1 MDEVVELRR
10 LGPGDEPRLFEF
22 LGRYVESSLF
32 FFSNVE
38 RVGLVDDG
46 ERFQGTYVA
55 SFDRAGAITAVAA
68 HSWTGT
74 VMLQGDRGLERA
86 AQRAVELSGRK
97 LSGFIGPWS
106 LVCRARRALGLE
118 ATRAG
123 HDGAELLFALSLD
136 ALSLPPLL
144 SQTSVALRVPTAAEA
159 SGVLARWRFDY
170 QVETLGLAPTPEQEQ
185 SARRDTEGWR
195 EAGNLWV
202 LTVGDEIVTMTGFN
216 AEARGMVQVGGVFT
230 PPALRGR
237 GYARAAVAA
246 SLLKA
251 REHGAQRSFLFT
263 AKTNQAAQRAYTA
276 LGFEVIG
283 DFGLVLF

>member
-1 MDEVVELRR
+1 MDEVVALRR
-10 LGPGDEPRLFEF
+10 LVPGDEQQLFEF
-22 LGRYVESSLF
+22 LSRYVESSLF

-38 RVGLVDDG
+38 RVGLVDQG

-55 SFDRAGAITAVAA
+55 SFDEAGAITAVAA

-74 VMLQGDRGLERA
+74 VMLQGDRGLEQA

-118 ATRAG
+118 ETRAG
-123 HDGAELLFALSLD
+123 HDGAELLYALSLD
-136 ALSLPPLL
+136 ALQVPPLL
-144 SQTSVALRVPTAAEA
+144 SQTGVALRVPTAAEA
-159 SGVLARWRFDY
+159 SGILAGWRFDY
-170 QVETLGLAPTPEQEQ
+170 QVETLGLARTPEQEQ
-185 SARRDTEGWR
+185 LARRDTEGWR

-202 LTVGDEIVTMTGFN
+202 LTVQGEVVTMTGFN

-246 SLLKA
+246 SLGKA
-251 REHGAQRSFLFT
+251 REHGAHRSILFT

-283 DFGLVLF
+283 DFALVLF

>member
-10 LGPGDEPRLFEF
+10 LVPGDEPLLFEF
-22 LGRYVESSLF
+22 LSRYVESSLF

-38 RVGLVDDG
+38 RVGLDDQG

-74 VMLQGDRGLERA
+74 VMLQGDRGLEQA
-86 AQRAVELSGRK
+86 TQRAVELSGRK

-106 LVCRARRALGLE
+106 LVCRARRALGME
-118 ATRAG
+118 NTRAG
-123 HDGAELLFALSLD
+123 HDGAELLYALSLD
-136 ALSLPPLL
+136 ALRVPALL
-144 SQTSVALRVPTAAEA
+144 SQTDVALRVPTTAEA
-159 SGVLARWRFDY
+159 SGVLARWRADY
-170 QVETLGLAPTPEQEQ
+170 QVETLGLARTPEQEQ

-202 LTVGDEIVTMTGFN
+202 LTVKDQIVTMTGFN
-216 AEARGMVQVGGVFT
+216 AEARDMVQVGGVFT

-246 SLLKA
+246 TLAQA
-251 REHGAQRSFLFT
+251 REHGAQRSILFT
-263 AKTNQAAQRAYTA
+263 AKTNQPAQRAYTA
-276 LGFEVIG
+276 LGYEVIG

>member
-1 MDEVVELRR
+1 MDEVVELRK
-10 LGPGDEPRLFEF
+10 LVAGDEQLLFAF

-38 RVGLVDDG
+38 RVGFDDHG

-55 SFDRAGAITAVAA
+55 SVDGSGAITAVAC

-74 VMLQGDRGLERA
+74 LMLQGDRGLEQA
-86 AQRAVELSGRK
+86 AQRAVELTGRK
-97 LSGFIGPWS
+97 VGGFIGPWS
-106 LVCRARRALGLE
+106 LVCRARKAFGLE
-118 ATRAG
+118 QTRAG

-136 ALSLPPLL
+136 ALRLPQLL
-144 SQTSVALRVPTAAEA
+144 SQTGVALRVPTAAET
-159 SGVLARWRFDY
+159 SGVLAGWRADY
-170 QVETLGLAPTPEQEQ
+170 QVETLGFTRTHEQEQ
-185 SARRDTEGWR
+185 AARLDIEGWR
-195 EAGNLWV
+195 DAGTLWV
-202 LTVGDEIVTMTGFN
+202 LTVNGEVVTMTGFN

-246 SLLKA
+246 SLVQA
-251 REHGAQRSFLFT
+251 RERGAQGSILFT
-263 AKTNQAAQRAYTA
+263 AQTNQAAQRAYTA
-276 LGFEVIG
+276 LGYEVVG